1 MKINAIVA
9 VSENGVIGVNG
20 GIPWSTIPEDMLRFR
35 ELTTGNAI
43 IMGRRTWESLPVKP
57 LPGRKNIIVSKSI
70 YYENPI
76 IDIPF
81 MVDGLTT
88 TVPSLNHA
96 LSHAVIAT
104 AISGIDLFII
114 GGERLYREALPLCD
128 EVYLTRVHCQVA
140 IPAGAEAAKFDDDW
154 IFNLDFNCE
163 ILGRTEDGMA
173 TFYRYY
179 KNKA

>member
-20 GIPWSTIPEDMLRFR
+20 GIPWSTIPEDMRRFR
-35 ELTTGNAI
+35 ELTTGNVI

-57 LPGRKNIIVSKSI
+57 LPDRCNIIVTRGKSLREGAWLCGKLDGAI
-70 YYENPI
+70 Y
-76 IDIPF
+76 
-81 MVDGLTT
+81 
-88 TVPSLNHA
+88 
-96 LSHAVIAT
+96 T
-104 AISGIDLFII
+104 AGDFLGHEKSFII

-140 IPAGAEAAKFDDDW
+140 IPVGSEVAKFDDDW

-163 ILGRTEDGMA
+163 ILGRTEDGIA